1 MKKTCI
7 IVTLTLN
14 ILVGAFAQSQPLLTP
29 EELERGNYQ
38 TLTAYLMPTDEA
50 YPEIE
55 DYPMYPGGEP
65 GLMQDLGK
73 NIKYPKKARKQGI
86 TGQVVLTFVI
96 EKDGSIGPVE
106 IKKSVHPDIDEVA
119 VNAVKQLKRFYPAK
133 TGGLPL
139 RVRYTLP
146 LRFALE

>member
-1 MKKTCI
+1 MKKNTI
-7 IVTLTLN
+7 T
-14 ILVGAFAQSQPLLTP
+14 ILLICASGLCAHAQSQPLLTP

-55 DYPMYPGGEP
+55 DNPMYPGGEP

-106 IKKSVHPDIDEVA
+106 IKKSVHPDIDAVA

-133 TGGLPL
+133 AGGVPL

>member
-1 MKKTCI
+1 MKTTTIALFLLFSFSLKS
-7 IVTLTLN
+7 
-14 ILVGAFAQSQPLLTP
+14 FAQSQPLLTP
-29 EELERGNYQ
+29 KELESGNYQ

-55 DYPMYPGGEP
+55 DNPMYPGGEA

-106 IKKSVHPDIDEVA
+106 IKKSVHPDIDAVA

-133 TGGLPL
+133 AGGVPL